1 MMYSKRTFVFAIA
14 AAVLRPFC
22 YTTNEILGRQ
32 GTSSEDNNL
41 QKVKFSPKFH
51 NTMENFANVKNF
63 ADVEYDSATLDEF
76 AGILK
81 NAFFQLPSLGGGWN
95 PQGTFTQWQGQ
106 YTGNI
111 YTDYMPP
118 SIFDF
123 MVAARINQAVFE
135 RNKPVIERYY
145 EIKKGLGAIDF
156 IKRYKQSY
164 EFLKENPSK
173 KSISPIFKNWTKHNE
188 RMYFKDGIIA
198 SKALDTM
205 KSNLSRAKQQVYSV
219 YTALR

>member
-1 MMYSKRTFVFAIA
+1 M
-14 AAVLRPFC
+14 
-22 YTTNEILGRQ
+22 
-32 GTSSEDNNL
+32 
-41 QKVKFSPKFH
+41 
-51 NTMENFANVKNF
+51 
-63 ADVEYDSATLDEF
+63 
-76 AGILK
+76 
-81 NAFFQLPSLGGGWN
+81 
-95 PQGTFTQWQGQ
+95 
-106 YTGNI
+106 
-111 YTDYMPP
+111 
-118 SIFDF
+118 
-123 MVAARINQAVFE
+123 
-135 RNKPVIERYY
+135 RYY

-205 KSNLSRAKQQVYSV
+205 KSNLSGAKQQVYSV